1 MLRFALSFF
10 SHSVYRWCF
19 FDAGLCILT
28 GVLGVLSICYSLF
41 EFYVCIFGVL
51 GASPSCQISFLDLI
65 LFARKR
71 CKFALWVIMFLVG
84 VTPQAH
90 RKGCTGCV
98 AFF

>member
-51 GASPSCQISFLDLI
+51 GASPSCQISFLGLI